1 MPLGGTR
8 ASPVS
13 VAMMQVRE
21 MGMLMCHGP
30 VFVQMAVG
38 FSERI
43 IRAVLMAMMLIV
55 NMAMLMLQSQMTV
68 FVLMTLS

>member
-1 MPLGGTR
+1 
-8 ASPVS
+8 
-13 VAMMQVRE
+13 MMQVRE
-21 MGMLMCHGP
+21 MGMLMCHGH

-68 FVLMTLS
+68 FVFMTLS